1 MDYRCQ
7 SEAGLVSF
15 SLARQINIDKYFFL
29 LDLAGVVSV

>member
-15 SLARQINIDKYFFL
+15 SLARQINIDKYFL